1 MQGKK
6 QQVKDG
12 LKRINVDV
20 PQYVH
25 DFLSS
30 LHGNKKVNAE
40 LILINEAKKKGF
52 KDE

>member
-1 MQGKK
+1 MTQKK
-6 QQVKDG
+6 SPIKEG

>member
-1 MQGKK
+1 MTHKK
-6 QQVKDG
+6 SAIKEG

>member
-1 MQGKK
+1 MTQKK
-6 QQVKDG
+6 SQIKEG

-20 PQYVH
+20 PEYVH